1 MSQELENNKQL
12 LNAYKL
18 TFASKKG
25 FSDPINWYPRTAK
38 DIENLLKSF
47 IKDFSDAKKYEKELK
62 DHLDETHAQVIEND
76 VTLIAKKRDHVDW
89 LNEDRKIWKNANST
103 NAQFAWYKHK
113 SAFKLGNAFNDLDD
127 STDEILS
134 LLEDPKRSGKWMTRG
149 MVVGDVQSGKTS
161 HYNGLINKAV
171 DAGYKLIIVLS
182 GSYNALR
189 AQTQKRIEDNSIK
202 TSQQGEVKNKVFFAT
217 SKPDYFYKDGIRT
230 IQAENDFSASTAKQI
245 SMTNLDPTIL
255 IVKKHVSVLANIL
268 IWLNKQEGMDRTEK
282 EWTWNESKWKNDAHR
297 QLLPKVQLAC
307 DQPLLVIDD
316 ECDSASIDISPR
328 KTKGTQDEWDEE
340 KQEEFKKTDPSK
352 TNQLIRR
359 ILMSFKRSTYVGYT
373 ATPLANAFI
382 NYSSFKHDEGL
393 DIFPKDF
400 IRLLKRYEDHIGPE
414 DVFGIA
420 EKNYD
425 PDEEI
430 VSLSENIDKNQFP
443 QVKWVYDYR
452 NDHDDP
458 IFIRED
464 GTLDEDAR
472 DKKYREEA
480 KDGEDVKGW
489 LPLYHKNGVQCLYKE
504 EDIIPP
510 SLREAINIFL
520 INIAVRYFRKKANN
534 HNSMLIHV
542 SRFKNVQ
549 TNVFN
554 QVKKYI
560 KDLTKQVQY
569 GQDEKTRDDI
579 KKEFNYIWKND
590 IQKNMDL
597 EKFPESN
604 KIKFDNIW
612 NKVLEIITSEN
623 NPLDIVQINSQSD
636 DILDY
641 ENHKK
646 GWNVIVIG
654 GAAISRGITLEGL
667 IVSYFTRVAKLP
679 TSDTLIQMGRWF
691 GYRKGYEDLWR
702 VYVPKTL
709 HILFRQFSFTMEK
722 AREKFQDL
730 SEQDRS
736 PADYAMEIPCFPG
749 WNLVSKTK
757 ARDIKIIPEPY
768 SSFTASSRT
777 PVMYYNN
784 EERVENIEL
793 TKNLIDSLASEY
805 ETEIDI
811 NKRLK
816 DAKIWTPK
824 PFDDE
829 KIDNTLTIEEI
840 REKIFKK
847 GFNQAKLRKAFLWKN
862 VDVKKIIK
870 YFGNYKCPPT
880 QEWTCKIIAAQ
891 IKALSE
897 FKKVNNWNLGIFSI
911 NKGPNNSNF
920 KFEKKNIEVPLQQR
934 SKIKTYSNFLSIKT
948 LSDPNAEFA
957 DMNSEEYEKGINGWL
972 NLYKK
977 TGKCVIKKRKINFL
991 PAQFKQKLR
1000 QQRKEGLL
1008 IIYPWSTEFKDNF
1021 NPEKDVFIGWQIIT
1035 PPSRNEDDD
1044 DKLIYNVAMNQ
1055 AAREHR
1061 EAEYKEFFDPDLF
1074 A

>member
-1 MSQELENNKQL
+1 MSQELDNNKQL

-25 FSDPINWYPRTAK
+25 FSNPSSWYPRTAK
-38 DIENLLKSF
+38 EIDNLLSSY
-47 IKDFSDAKKYEKELK
+47 IKDFSDAKKFEKELK
-62 DHLDETHAQVIEND
+62 DFLETSFAQVIEND
-76 VTLIAKKRDHVDW
+76 VSLIAKKRDHIEW
-89 LNEDRKIWKNANST
+89 LTDDRKIWKNANST
-103 NAQFAWYKHK
+103 NAQFAWYKQK
-113 SAFKLGNAFNDLDD
+113 SGYKLGNAFNDLDD
-127 STDEILS
+127 STDDILS
-134 LLEDPKRSGKWMTRG
+134 LLEDPNRSGKWDTRG
-149 MVVGDVQSGKTS
+149 MIVGDVQSGKTS
-161 HYNGLINKAV
+161 HYTGLISKAV
-171 DAGYKLIIVLS
+171 DTGYKLIIVLS

-189 AQTQKRIEDNSIK
+189 AQTQKRIEENTIK
-202 TSQQGEVKNKVFFAT
+202 TSQPGQLNKVFFAT
-217 SKPDYFYKDGIRT
+217 SKPDYIYKDGIRI

-255 IVKKHVSVLANIL
+255 VVKKHVSVLANIL
-268 IWLNKQEGMDRTEK
+268 IWLNKQDGMEKTNK
-282 EWTWNESKWKNDAHR
+282 EWNWSESKWKNDSLR
-297 QLLPKVQLAC
+297 QLLPKLQLAC
-307 DQPLLVIDD
+307 DQPLLIIDD
-316 ECDSASIDISPR
+316 ECDSASIDISSR
-328 KTKGTQDEWDEE
+328 KTKGPLDEWDEE

-359 ILMSFKRSTYVGYT
+359 ILMCFKRRTYVGYT

-382 NYSSFKHDEGL
+382 NYDSHKEDEGF

-443 QVKWVYDYR
+443 QIKWVYDYR

-458 IFIRED
+458 IFIKD
-464 GTLDEDAR
+464 NGDIDEEAR

-480 KDGEDVKGW
+480 KDGDEVKGW
-489 LPLYHKNGVQCLYKE
+489 LPLYHKNGTQCLYKE
-504 EDIIPP
+504 ENTIPP
-510 SLREAINIFL
+510 SLKEAINVFL
-520 INIAVRYFRKKANN
+520 INIAIRFFRKKVHN

-549 TNVFN
+549 GNVFN
-554 QVKKYI
+554 QVRKYLDDLKKI
-560 KDLTKQVQY
+560 IQY
-569 GQDEKTRDDI
+569 SQDENI
-579 KKEFNYIWKND
+579 KQEIKNSFDVIWKED
-590 IQKNMDL
+590 VQKNMNL
-597 EKFPESN
+597 EKFPES
-604 KIKFDNIW
+604 KKLKFNYIW
-612 NKVLEIITSEN
+612 DKVLEIITSEN
-623 NPLDIVQINSQSD
+623 NPIDIVQINSQSD
-636 DILDY
+636 DVLDY
-641 ENHKK
+641 DRHKN

-702 VYVPKTL
+702 VYVPKIL
-709 HILFRQFSFTMEK
+709 HILFRQFSYTMEK

-730 SEQDRS
+730 SEQGRS
-736 PADYAMEIPCFPG
+736 PADYAIEVPCFPG

-757 ARDIKIIPEPY
+757 ARDIKVIPEPY
-768 SSFTASSRT
+768 SSFTATSRT
-777 PVMYYNN
+777 PVMYFNN
-784 EERVENIEL
+784 DLRVQNIEL
-793 TKNLIDSLASEY
+793 TKNLINSLSKNY
-805 ETEIDI
+805 ETETEI

-816 DAKIWTPK
+816 EGKIWNPL

-829 KIDNTLTIEEI
+829 KIDNNLAIDQI
-840 REKIFKK
+840 RDRIFKK
-847 GFNQAKLRKAFLWKN
+847 GYDQVKLRKAYLWKS
-862 VDVKKIIK
+862 VDVNKIIK

-891 IKALSE
+891 IKALNQ
-897 FKKVNNWNLGIFSI
+897 FKKISNWNLGIFSI
-911 NKGPNNSNF
+911 NQGPKYSNI
-920 KFEKKNIEVPLQQR
+920 KFEKNNIEVALQQR
-934 SKIKTYSNFLSIKT
+934 SIKTFYNNFFSIKT

-957 DMNSEEYEKGINGWL
+957 DISIDEYNKGIEGWL

-977 TGKCVIKKRKINFL
+977 TGKCVIKRRKVNFL

-1000 QQRKEGLL
+1000 QKRKEGLL
-1008 IIYPWSTEFKDNF
+1008 IIYPWSTKFKENF
-1021 NPEKDVFIGWQIIT
+1021 DPEKDIYIGWQIIT

-1074 A
+1074 S